1 MEKNMTANPKSL
13 SSTSHSVADDDASTD
28 GLPEGV
34 LTVLEGAPRTEEEAA
49 PAAPVA
55 PGAAFGNLGIAQ
67 VIDVRGSEVDIQI
80 GGRIVTAHAAPM
92 LHAAV
97 LDTAMT
103 TGEPVLVERGPQG
116 AITVIGALRTRPA
129 PGVDRMKEVTIE
141 ADHIHLR
148 GRKEIVLS
156 TAGVAS
162 IALRAAGEIETY
174 ADRIISR
181 AEELH
186 KIVGR
191 MLRLN

>member
-1 MEKNMTANPKSL
+1 MSANPKSL
-13 SSTSHSVADDDASTD
+13 SSTSHPVAHDDASTD

-34 LTVLEGAPRTEEEAA
+34 LTVLEGASRTEEGSA
-49 PAAPVA
+49 PTAPVA
-55 PGAAFGNLGIAQ
+55 PGSAFGNLGIAQ
-67 VIDVRGSEVDIQI
+67 VIDVRGGEVDIQI
-80 GGRIVTAHAAPM
+80 GGRIVTAHAAPL

-103 TGEPVLVERGPQG
+103 TGEPVLVERGPEG